1 MSLRDDA
8 LLVYVRI
15 ILTNPTLQTAIAFH
29 QHEQYHHSNSH
40 MYVLP
45 KRLFQIITCPS
56 SP

>member
-40 MYVLP
+40 MYILP
-45 KRLFQIITCPS
+45 KRLFQIVTCPS